1 MQFDFSNLEHQR
13 FFLFW
18 TSDRVFREKN
28 EEYIFKG
35 RFRST
40 SSFTLSAFLKK
51 RSLLIAT
58 EVRDHVLEQHPNE
71 LYFIIM

>member
-18 TSDRVFREKN
+18 TSDRLFRAKN

-35 RFRST
+35 RARST
-40 SSFTLSAFLKK
+40 SSFTLSALLKK
-51 RSLLIAT
+51 RSLLTAT
-58 EVRDHVLEQHPNE
+58 EAEDHVLEDYPRE
-71 LYFIIM
+71 LYLIIM